1 MTYLSGK
8 GGTTYPHKNTVFFLL
23 LIWKHSDIFYL
34 WHVKQIF
41 GMIYCMYAFNLL
53 FDKQK
58 IQVGPTQV
66 WQNYFFKT
74 EIQYYKYFSSIG
86 LKMLPVI
93 QSLHCTI
100 LALIFTRQQVLWN
113 RRQMPEIGGK
123 SVLVHMSDSPAV
135 LIINNLIIS
144 KKETFMYRVSADMN
158 KFKTLRHF

>member
-1 MTYLSGK
+1 
-8 GGTTYPHKNTVFFLL
+8 
-23 LIWKHSDIFYL
+23 
-34 WHVKQIF
+34 
-41 GMIYCMYAFNLL
+41 MIYCMYAFNLL
-53 FDKQK
+53 FDKQR

-113 RRQMPEIGGK
+113 RRQMPEIWGK

-144 KKETFMYRVSADMN
+144 KEETFMYRVSADMN
-158 KFKTLRHF
+158 KFKTF